1 MLKTTTTVKAKD
13 TSSAM
18 EKVIT
23 ELGEDCVILS
33 TKKKNG
39 MIEMTA
45 SNQMKYKSA
54 VKKRYNK
61 EKFSNI
67 YNLKSGKLKINK
79 ENIKKIESKTDI
91 ATNINLDT
99 INKVIKKETSSL
111 LEKLD
116 KKLENIYL
124 TDYKNISK
132 NIIFSYYLKLKEL
145 GFSSKVLDKYHEI
158 LDKEESFEVSKYKL
172 YRKLSEVM
180 AAPYPERIFN
190 SKLIMVTGPSGSGKT
205 AMAAKIASTIVDKYG
220 RNNIVLAELCR
231 NSNTAT
237 ENLKSYARLLNIPI
251 TNSLQNGDLSDTMI
265 LNDNARIVVDLAGN
279 IETGN
284 KVIEELEER
293 HGDKNICSILCVQS
307 GSSPEMIESTLRKV
321 KAQRPIV
328 ALTKS
333 DECNISA
340 ATLSHLA
347 EKKAKIGLVSGTKSI
362 VDSLLFTD
370 ANILAKFMKENF

>member
-1 MLKTTTTVKAKD
+1 MLKTTTTVKARD

-23 ELGEDCVILS
+23 ELGNDCVILS

-39 MIEMTA
+39 FVEITA
-45 SNQMKYKSA
+45 SNLTKYKTA
-54 VKKRYNK
+54 VKKRYDK

-79 ENIKKIESKTDI
+79 ENFKKIEQSGNFSN
-91 ATNINLDT
+91 NINLEEL
-99 INKVIKKETSSL
+99 NKMIKKENYNL

-124 TDYKNISK
+124 TDYKNVSK
-132 NIIFSYYLKLKEL
+132 NIIFSYYLKLKEI
-145 GFSSKVLDKYHEI
+145 GFSSYILDKYYDN

-172 YRKLSEVM
+172 YRKLSELM
-180 AAPYPERIFN
+180 AVPYPERVFN
-190 SKLIMVTGPSGSGKT
+190 SKLVMVTGPSGAGKT

-231 NSNTAT
+231 NSKTAT

-251 TNSLQNGDLSDTMI
+251 TNSLQNGDLSDTMM
-265 LNDNARIVVDLAGN
+265 LNDKARIVVDLAGN

-293 HGDKNICSILCVQS
+293 HGDKNICSILCIQS
-307 GSSPEMIESTLRKV
+307 GSSPEMIEATLKKV
-321 KAQRPIV
+321 KAQRPII

-340 ATLSHLA
+340 STLSYLA
-347 EKKAKIGLVSGTKSI
+347 AKKAKIGLVSGTKSI

>member
-79 ENIKKIESKTDI
+79 ENIKKVEHKTDI
-91 ATNINLDT
+91 TRNINLDT
-99 INKVIKKETSSL
+99 INKIIKQETSSL

-116 KKLENIYL
+116 KKLENVYL
-124 TDYKNISK
+124 TDYKNVSK

-145 GFSSKVLDKYHEI
+145 GFSSKVLDKYHEA

-172 YRKLSEVM
+172 YRKLSELM

-205 AMAAKIASTIVDKYG
+205 AMAAKITSTIVDKYG

-251 TNSLQNGDLSDTMI
+251 TNSLQNGDLSDTML

-293 HGDKNICSILCVQS
+293 HGDKNICSILCIQS

>member
-79 ENIKKIESKTDI
+79 ENIKKVENKTDI
-91 ATNINLDT
+91 ARNINLDT
-99 INKVIKKETSSL
+99 INKIIKQETSTL

-124 TDYKNISK
+124 TDFKNVSK

-145 GFSSKVLDKYHEI
+145 GFSSKVLDKYHEA

-172 YRKLSEVM
+172 YRKLSELM

-284 KVIEELEER
+284 KVIEELEKR
-293 HGDKNICSILCVQS
+293 HGDKNICSILCIQS

>member
-1 MLKTTTTVKAKD
+1 
-13 TSSAM
+13 
-18 EKVIT
+18 
-23 ELGEDCVILS
+23 
-33 TKKKNG
+33 
-39 MIEMTA
+39 
-45 SNQMKYKSA
+45 
-54 VKKRYNK
+54 
-61 EKFSNI
+61 
-67 YNLKSGKLKINK
+67 
-79 ENIKKIESKTDI
+79 
-91 ATNINLDT
+91 
-99 INKVIKKETSSL
+99 
-111 LEKLD
+111 
-116 KKLENIYL
+116 
-124 TDYKNISK
+124 
-132 NIIFSYYLKLKEL
+132 
-145 GFSSKVLDKYHEI
+145 
-158 LDKEESFEVSKYKL
+158 
-172 YRKLSEVM
+172 
-180 AAPYPERIFN
+180 
-190 SKLIMVTGPSGSGKT
+190 MVTGPSGSGKT

-293 HGDKNICSILCVQS
+293 HGDKNICSILCIQS